1 MEPKRKLKPVP
12 KIENHMCFGCSPMN
26 PYGLKMTFF
35 TDGESI
41 NSWVSVPDHLCGWDK
56 LVHGGVISTL
66 LDEVMGWSAI
76 SLLKKISL
84 TKSMN
89 IDFIKPVF
97 IGSQLKIIGKFLKWG
112 EKREAFM
119 EARLYNDQDELCA
132 KATAVLMILTPK
144 LSKRLK
150 IMNEDTLEA
159 FKPLISSP

>member
-1 MEPKRKLKPVP
+1 MDPKRNLKPVP
-12 KIENHMCFGCSPMN
+12 ELENHMCFGCSPMN

-56 LVHGGVISTL
+56 LVHGGVISTM

-76 SLLKKISL
+76 YLLKKISL

-97 IGSQLKIIGKFLKWG
+97 IGSQLTIIGKFLKWG
-112 EKREAFM
+112 GKREAFM
-119 EARLYNDQDELCA
+119 EARLHNDQDELCA
-132 KATAVLMILTPK
+132 RATAVLMILTPK
-144 LSKRLK
+144 LAKRLK

-159 FKPLISSP
+159 FKPLISSS